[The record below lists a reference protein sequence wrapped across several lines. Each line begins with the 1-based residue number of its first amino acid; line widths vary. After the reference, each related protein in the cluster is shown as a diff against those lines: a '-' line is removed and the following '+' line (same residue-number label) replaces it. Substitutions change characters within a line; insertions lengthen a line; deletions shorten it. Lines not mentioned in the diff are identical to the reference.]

1 MTTQFI
7 TKGTSQNLLIILAAV
22 CCGAVLAPAHA
33 QRPEATKAKKEY
45 QVSNLPDFGG
55 TSSGGNSIND
65 QSWVAGY
72 SRQPDRN
79 RHATLWR
86 SSLLTDLGTLG
97 GPNSSVA
104 WNVKNTA
111 GIIVGISQT
120 LTPEPVENW
129 SSMNFYS
136 TPNNVGYINLGFVWE
151 GGPMRGLPN
160 FPGGNNGF
168 ATGANNLRQVVGWAE
183 TGVHDP
189 TCCCQSDPRHQVLQF
204 LPAMWTLGP
213 PEDQIHELPLITGD
227 TSGAATAIN
236 DNGQIVGISG
246 ICDKAEGRHTAKHPV
261 LWENGTVTDIYP
273 DAPAPWWNTPT
284 AINQRGD
291 VVGFAGDPAFVEGD
305 VLHAF
310 IWTREDG
317 IRQLKPLP
325 NRTPEHVDSEA
336 YGINEARQVVGVS
349 CGADGC
355 SAVIWDHSSVPTDL
369 NELKGGYSAHLE
381 TAKDIND
388 SGEIT
393 GRAIIDPVTGARTAY
408 LAVPVR
414 GR

>member
-1 MTTQFI
+1 MTTQLI
-7 TKGTSQNLLIILAAV
+7 TKRGSEVLFVILLGLCYGAA
-22 CCGAVLAPAHA
+22 LAPAHA
-33 QRPEATKAKKEY
+33 QRPEATKAKTQY

-65 QSWVAGY
+65 QSLVAGY
-72 SRQPDRN
+72 SRLPDRN
-79 RHATLWR
+79 RHATLWQ

-97 GPNSSVA
+97 GPNSSVT

-111 GIIVGISQT
+111 GIIAGISQT
-120 LTPEPVENW
+120 ADPEPLGEAW
-129 SSMNFYS
+129 SSAAFYS

-151 GGPMRGLPN
+151 NNQMRGLPN

-168 ATGANNLRQVVGWAE
+168 ATGANNLGQVVGWAE
-183 TGVHDP
+183 NDVHDP
-189 TCCCQSDPRHQVLQF
+189 TCVSPQVLQF

-213 PEDQIHELPLITGD
+213 PDVIQDLPLILGD

-236 DNGQIVGISG
+236 DNGQMVGISG
-246 ICDKAEGRHTAKHPV
+246 ICDQAVGRHTAKHAV

-305 VLHAF
+305 IIHAF
-310 IWTREDG
+310 MWTREDG
-317 IRQLKPLP
+317 IRPLKPLKH
-325 NRTPEHVDSEA
+325 RTPEHVDSEA

-349 CGADGC
+349 CDADLVDC
-355 SAVIWDHSSVPTDL
+355 RAVIWDHGNTPTDL
-369 NELKGGYSAHLE
+369 NDLKAPGFSAKL
-381 TAKDIND
+381 TSAKDINNK
-388 SGEIT
+388 GEIT
-393 GRAIIDPVTGARTAY
+393 GRATDPNTGVLTAY
-408 LAVPVR
+408 LAVPVSQ
-414 GR
+414 